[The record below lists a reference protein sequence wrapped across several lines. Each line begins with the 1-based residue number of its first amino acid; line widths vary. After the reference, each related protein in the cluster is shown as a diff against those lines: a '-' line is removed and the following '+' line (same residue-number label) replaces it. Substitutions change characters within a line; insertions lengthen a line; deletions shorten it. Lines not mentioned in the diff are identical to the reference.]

1 MDIEVLKKV
10 IFFAQ
15 KEGWLINFLVG
26 DTPLPKEY
34 VKAIDVIN
42 HILITPL
49 PYPQDNVDDVLV
61 LNDSEC
67 QNPDRIPNNLDK
79 NVILRVNRNHLSN
92 LAFFVKSLIG
102 KFRRLNIT
110 IENIDLFT
118 EDDFS
123 LYEQQLHLL
132 SQLYINQPN
141 KEIPY
146 EINILSDR
154 LFLQQM
160 NHCDAGVKH
169 ITIAPNGNFY
179 ICPAF
184 YYEDQE
190 NECGDLKT
198 GLQIKNGQLFQLDHA
213 PICRTCDAYHC
224 KRCVWL
230 NKKTTLEVNTPSHE
244 QCVVSHLERNTSLKI
259 LERIH
264 QNCGFFDTKIEKIDY
279 LDPFDNLKKQKN

>member
-1 MDIEVLKKV
+1 MELGLLKEV

-34 VKAIDVIN
+34 VETIDVIN
-42 HILITPL
+42 HILITAL
-49 PYPQDNVDDVLV
+49 PYPQDNVNDVLV

-67 QNPDRIPNNLDK
+67 QDPDKIPNNLDK
-79 NVILRVNRNHLSN
+79 NVILRVNMNHLSN
-92 LAFFVKSLIG
+92 LAFLVKSLVG

-110 IENIDLFT
+110 LENIELFNE
-118 EDDFS
+118 EDFI
-123 LYEQQLHLL
+123 LYEQQLDQI

-141 KEIPY
+141 NEKSF

-160 NHCDAGVKH
+160 NNCDAGVKH
-169 ITIAPNGNFY
+169 ITIAPNGKFY

-190 NECGDLKT
+190 NECGNLKT
-198 GLQIKNGQLFQLDHA
+198 GLQITNGQLLQLDHA

-224 KRCVWL
+224 KRCIWL

-259 LERIH
+259 LETI
-264 QNCGFFDTKIEKIDY
+264 NFSVVNIEKIDY
-279 LDPFDNLKKQKN
+279 LDPFENLKK